1 MMGSPDLCGSKGQST
16 LSGRFVLPPSLK
28 TAQRSR
34 QRQENE
40 LDSLKSTR
48 EDACAP
54 VGRLR
59 SEDRPVR
66 PLASSSSVGH
76 DQRTKMTNEGDVLG
90 LVRLR
95 YPLSVRFDF
104 GYNRH
109 ILERGC
115 EGEVP
120 LATCGILLHSI
131 VASTVASLRYQ
142 QAKVQWRIGGPAAAG
157 FPLEGGCTSSV
168 EREK

>member
-115 EGEVP
+115 EGEVLLRCGTNKRKCSGG
-120 LATCGILLHSI
+120 LADLRLQDFHSRADVLL
-131 VASTVASLRYQ
+131 L
-142 QAKVQWRIGGPAAAG
+142 
-157 FPLEGGCTSSV
+157 V